1 MILSFQNIWNIIVR
15 IISKTK
21 VTYWKI
27 FGALFGFVICLLLL
41 INVNKIRNQYV
52 ECYAYADVDGVRT
65 ENLVLNFRTNHAMQ
79 KNEIY
84 NDDIDPT
91 ISGFVSF
98 IDDGSN
104 IYVSD
109 STKHEFV
116 KAFGELNERVN
127 DIKYA
132 YDFRC
137 VFHNDQPQYFAS
149 RKPLYD
155 FKDFK
160 FCITEPIEII
170 RKSSNIKNRV
180 AILHYKIASSL
191 CVIQLA
197 DTKISIFN
205 NRPSLLTLRD
215 VSQCV
220 YTYKVFT
227 DSESVQRLSFD
238 FMGVVNFSNMYPS
251 PDKITMTGMEF
262 TDSIKLNN
270 ILSNGITFHSSFP
283 QARNLQTI
291 RVSILSLFLSLF
303 FSLSVS
309 MISKMIKENFKQR
322 RTKKE
327 YEYY

>member
-1 MILSFQNIWNIIVR
+1 M
-15 IISKTK
+15 
-21 VTYWKI
+21 
-27 FGALFGFVICLLLL
+27 
-41 INVNKIRNQYV
+41 
-52 ECYAYADVDGVRT
+52 
-65 ENLVLNFRTNHAMQ
+65 
-79 KNEIY
+79 
-84 NDDIDPT
+84 
-91 ISGFVSF
+91 SF

-155 FKDFK
+155 FIDFK

-180 AILHYKIASSL
+180 AILHYKIASAFGG
-191 CVIQLA
+191 IQLPR
-197 DTKISIFN
+197 TRISIFN
-205 NRPSLLTLRD
+205 DRPSLLALRD

-227 DSESVQRLSFD
+227 DSESVQKLSFD

-262 TDSIKLNN
+262 TDSVKLKE
-270 ILSNGITFHSSFP
+270 ILWNGITFHSSFP

-309 MISKMIKENFKQR
+309 MISKMIKENFKQS